1 MTDRKIKNTESGIVL
16 VTVLM
21 MSVVMMILA
30 IGIIETNVSSVLSG
44 QKQIDRIKSDQ
55 MTRGA
60 AWLRYSQYIANSA
73 DLATTTVTQNLDGKN
88 YDVQDQ
94 DTGVGPVGVGYDFSN
109 LRTRTFTVTY

>member
-1 MTDRKIKNTESGIVL
+1 MTHRKIKNSESGIVL

-30 IGIIETNVSSVLSG
+30 IGIVETSVSSVFSG
-44 QKQIDRIKSDQ
+44 QKQIDRIKSEQ
-55 MTRGA
+55 MSRGA
-60 AWLRYSQYIANSA
+60 AWLRYSRYIANPADVTSA
-73 DLATTTVTQNLDGKN
+73 TVTQALDGKN

-94 DTGVGPVGVGYDFSN
+94 DTGAGPVGAGYDFSN